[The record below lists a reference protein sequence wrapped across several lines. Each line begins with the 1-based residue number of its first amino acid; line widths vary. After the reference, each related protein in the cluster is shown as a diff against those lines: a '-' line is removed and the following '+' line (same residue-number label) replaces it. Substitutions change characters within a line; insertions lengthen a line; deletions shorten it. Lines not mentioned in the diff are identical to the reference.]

1 VPQFCASDAQNP
13 RSAESNRARRSAL
26 TSISAATR
34 VVGVI
39 GSPVRHSLSPALHNA
54 AFAAAG
60 LDWRM
65 LAFEVAPGEGAAAV
79 AAMRTLGIAGL
90 AVTMPH
96 KADVATAVD
105 ELDPAAAAL
114 RSVNTVVLRPD
125 GTTFGASTD
134 GGGFVDS
141 LAASGYEVAG
151 RRVVVLGA
159 GGAARSI
166 VVAVGAAGAADV
178 AIVNRTAATVEAAAA
193 LTPSA
198 RVGMLDAV
206 ARADL
211 LVNTTP
217 IGMGSDELPLDAS
230 LLHARLT
237 VADIVYHPLETAL
250 LRAARER
257 GATTVDGL
265 GMLVHQAVRQQE
277 LWTGRRPD
285 PAALRAAA
293 VAELTAR
300 E

>member
-1 VPQFCASDAQNP
+1 M
-13 RSAESNRARRSAL
+13 
-26 TSISAATR
+26 
-34 VVGVI
+34 I

-54 AFAAAG
+54 AFAASG

-65 LAFEVAPGEGAAAV
+65 LAFEVAPGEGAVAV

-105 ELDPAAAAL
+105 ELDPAARAL

-134 GGGFVDS
+134 GAGFVDS
-141 LAASGYEVAG
+141 LAAVGYEVAG

-159 GGAARSI
+159 GAAARAT
-166 VVAVGAAGAADV
+166 VVALAAAGAADIAV
-178 AIVNRTAATVEAAAA
+178 VNRTRATAHEAAA
-193 LTPSA
+193 LTTTA
-198 RVGMLDAV
+198 RAGTIDDV
-206 ARADL
+206 ADADL

-217 IGMGSDELPLDAS
+217 VGMGTDELPLDVGV
-230 LLHARLT
+230 LHAGLT

-257 GATTVDGL
+257 GAATVDGL
-265 GMLVHQAVRQQE
+265 GMLVHQAARQQE

-285 PAALRAAA
+285 PAVLRAAA
-293 VAELTAR
+293 AAELAGR
-300 E
+300 ER